1 MTAETFGSA
10 RERWFETGN
19 GGNASFDETYDS
31 VMQKGDIMDSKEL
44 QFFKELLLSQRSEIL
59 NKTASLRNDTLSE
72 GSVQGDEAD
81 LAVSEQTLEQQ
92 LRFQQRDSQHLQKID
107 YSLGRI
113 EEGSF
118 GMCEGCEEPLDRK
131 RLIAR
136 PVANLCVACKEDQES
151 QERRFA

>member
-1 MTAETFGSA
+1 
-10 RERWFETGN
+10 
-19 GGNASFDETYDS
+19 
-31 VMQKGDIMDSKEL
+31 MDSQEL
-44 QFFKELLLSQRSEIL
+44 KFFKELLLNQRSEIL
-59 NKTASLRNDTLSE
+59 NKTASLRNDTLIE
-72 GSVQGDEAD
+72 GNVQGDEAD
-81 LAVSEQTLEQQ
+81 LAVSEQSLEQQ

-118 GMCEGCEEPLDRK
+118 GMCEQCEEPLDRK